1 MANPGNVNSLVVA
14 IVVAI
19 PSLSAA
25 YAAWQSKANGRELH
39 TASGRTIGEHIDGLQ
54 AELAKIADAKLL
66 ADAKLASAA
75 LSAIAKLSDGH
86 DSTLT
91 DAADYAAKNL
101 LAVAA
106 ALPAPL
112 AAGDSPP
119 VRPAPVI
126 APPLGGFPVLTPE
139 ETDVLMALIA
149 KGIAPPDP
157 DDSVGEVIVLPPEPP
172 AAPTAPDVPA
182 PAPVVD
188 PNAPPA
194 AAAPDAAPVAPVEPS
209 PSDLAGEIP
218 AGEVVPDPAAPVVS
232 LYGGS

>member
-1 MANPGNVNSLVVA
+1 MTNLGNVNSLVVA

-19 PSLSAA
+19 PSVAGA
-25 YAAWQSKANGRELH
+25 YAAWQSRANGRELH

-86 DSTLT
+86 DATLT
-91 DAADYAAKNL
+91 EAADYAAKNL

-106 ALPAPL
+106 ALPAPR
-112 AAGDSPP
+112 AAGESPP
-119 VRPAPVI
+119 ARPAPVIAPVI
-126 APPLGGFPVLTPE
+126 APPLGGIPVLTPE

-149 KGIAPPDP
+149 KGIAPPDADEP
-157 DDSVGEVIVLPPEPP
+157 VDVPPAPP
-172 AAPTAPDVPA
+172 AAPPAPDVPA

-188 PNAPPA
+188 PVASPA
-194 AAAPDAAPVAPVEPS
+194 AAPPDAAPAAPVDATVPENT
-209 PSDLAGEIP
+209 
-218 AGEVVPDPAAPVVS
+218 PDPAAPVVS

>member
-1 MANPGNVNSLVVA
+1 MSTLGNINPLVLA
-14 IVVAI
+14 IVAAI
-19 PSLSAA
+19 PSLAGA
-25 YAAWQSKANGRELH
+25 YAAWQSKLNGRELH

-91 DAADYAAKNL
+91 DAADQAAKNL

-112 AAGDSPP
+112 SAGALPLPSP
-119 VRPAPVI
+119 VLTHT
-126 APPLGGFPVLTPE
+126 LGDLVLTPE
-139 ETDVLMALIA
+139 ETDILMALIA
-149 KGIAPPDP
+149 KGIAPPAEDSDDP
-157 DDSVGEVIVLPPEPP
+157 VPVPP
-172 AAPTAPDVPA
+172 APPVAPPAPEVPV

-188 PNAPPA
+188 PVAPPA
-194 AAAPDAAPVAPVEPS
+194 PAPPDAAPATPPG
-209 PSDLAGEIP
+209 PPDLIGSDPAAAIP
-218 AGEVVPDPAAPVVS
+218 ENTPDPAAPVVS